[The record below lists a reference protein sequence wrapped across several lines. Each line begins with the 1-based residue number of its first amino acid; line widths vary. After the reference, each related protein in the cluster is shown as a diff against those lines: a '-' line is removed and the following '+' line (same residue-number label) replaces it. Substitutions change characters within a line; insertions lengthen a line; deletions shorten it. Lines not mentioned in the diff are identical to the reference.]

1 MQKKQHKN
9 EDSQKEDDIEKDI
22 KDVED
27 LSTDKVEE
35 IVVKQGGEM
44 SELEKKNVEYLNGWK
59 RCQADFEN
67 YKKIQAE
74 SQRDSMKYASQ
85 NIILQI
91 LPVLDNFQASI
102 EHIPDDQKGGAW
114 VQGIM
119 YIQKQL
125 EGVLLE
131 NGVDEIQAEPGSN
144 FDPKF
149 HEAVADKECKTC
161 KGEVEYENK
170 IDRVISK
177 GYKIGDRILRP
188 ARVIVK

>member
-1 MQKKQHKN
+1 MVKNSDGEKNKNVSSEEDKKHK
-9 EDSQKEDDIEKDI
+9 DLKDIEEEMVIEQEKD
-22 KDVED
+22 
-27 LSTDKVEE
+27 LT
-35 IVVKQGGEM
+35 
-44 SELEKKNVEYLNGWK
+44 ELEKKSKEYLDGWK

-67 YKKIQAE
+67 YKKTQAE
-74 SQRDSMKYASQ
+74 SQKDILRYASQ

-102 EHIPDDQKGGAW
+102 AHIPADQKEGAW

-131 NGVDEIQAEPGSN
+131 NGVDEIEAKPGSN

-149 HEAVADKECKTC
+149 HEAVADKECKKC
-161 KGEVEYENK
+161 KGEIEYENK

-177 GYKIGDRILRP
+177 GYKIGDRIIRP